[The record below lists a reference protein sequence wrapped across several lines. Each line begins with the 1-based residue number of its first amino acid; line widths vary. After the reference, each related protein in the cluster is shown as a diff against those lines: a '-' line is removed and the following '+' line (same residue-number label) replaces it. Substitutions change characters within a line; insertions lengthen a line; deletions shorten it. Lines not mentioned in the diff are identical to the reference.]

1 MTTKRVSYY
10 PQEDRRDRRYPLTAL
25 VITIGGV
32 DYDTVNW
39 SLGGFLITGF
49 DRKVVP
55 GQTITGMLRVID
67 KPDTLPFVATVVRC
81 GAPEPDRL
89 AAKFEDLGEVGISML
104 ERIITRRLFRS

>member
-1 MTTKRVSYY
+1 MKTKRVSYY
-10 PQEDRRDRRYPLTAL
+10 PQEDRRDRRYPLPAL
-25 VITIGGV
+25 IITIGGV
-32 DYDTVNW
+32 EYNTVNW

-67 KPDTLPFVATVVRC
+67 KPDTLPFCATVVRC
-81 GAPEPDRL
+81 GDPAPDHL